1 MDSAAFKEWLGEL
14 FEDGP
19 FKVALSKNAIAALS
33 AGFDKGLLD
42 ANYILA
48 EDVELDETQLK
59 ALTEVWY
66 GFLDDCIA
74 EEKLKKRSTDRTIL
88 KVWLKARYFVPEVV
102 DVEDLD
108 ETSSKKVTAQ
118 CTEDMRAQGAETRL
132 QLGFLELALALG
144 RPVAPE
150 EYADYE
156 YKAPWTA
163 MKAGRQSV
171 KGKEDNLDEILKEAV
186 VSNSILELEEWL
198 QSLVSQ
204 LNDEQDDFARRCSNR
219 ISSAWTESKQWLQ
232 TPDMI
237 ISYWVSMR
245 KYKRGRGLPELVDL
259 KLANSA
265 LAKGVAKMKAAPSA
279 ANLASLSSSARGST
293 ASSVVSTSTLGP
305 SASMVSAASAQSA
318 RESEARTESQLA
330 DILSAISASS
340 TAVAGL
346 KTMVV
351 DVKANIGNVN
361 SRLSAIEAKE
371 RTKGGASVPCHECG
385 QTDHRVGDCPVRKAK
400 KEAAA
405 AAREAAA
412 SES

>member
-1 MDSAAFKEWLGEL
+1 M
-14 FEDGP
+14 
-19 FKVALSKNAIAALS
+19 
-33 AGFDKGLLD
+33 
-42 ANYILA
+42 
-48 EDVELDETQLK
+48 K
-59 ALTEVWY
+59 A
-66 GFLDDCIA
+66 
-74 EEKLKKRSTDRTIL
+74 
-88 KVWLKARYFVPEVV
+88 WLKARYFVPEGLDVAVV
-102 DVEDLD
+102 D
-108 ETSSKKVTAQ
+108 ETSSKKVVTEQ
-118 CTEDMRAQGAETRL
+118 CAEDMKTQGADTRI
-132 QLGFLELALALG
+132 QLGFVELALALG

-163 MKAGRQSV
+163 MKVGRQSV
-171 KGKEDNLDEILKEAV
+171 KSKEDNLDDLLKEAV
-186 VSNSILELEEWL
+186 ASNSIMELEEWL

-204 LNDEQDDFARRCSNR
+204 LNDEPDDFARRCSNR

-265 LAKGVAKMKAAPSA
+265 LAKGVAKMKVATPSA
-279 ANLASLSSSARGST
+279 ADLASLASSK
-293 ASSVVSTSTLGP
+293 ASSVVSASTLGP

-318 RESEARTESQLA
+318 RDSEARTESQLS

-346 KTMVV
+346 RSMVI

-361 SRLSAIEAKE
+361 TRLSAIEAKE
-371 RTKGGASVPCHECG
+371 RSKGGGNVPCHECG
-385 QTDHRVGDCPVRKAK
+385 SLDHRVGDCPVRKAK
-400 KEAAA
+400 KAAA
-405 AAREAAA
+405 ADARAAA
-412 SES
+412 ESES